1 MKKKVKLEDEP
12 LSLSQ
17 IAQLKNVSDDYSHL
31 GQDYILTHITTNT
44 SYFYAPAARRFDG
57 FIIIISVKGT
67 IKNYHRPRH
76 LRG

>member
-44 SYFYAPAARRFDG
+44 SYFYPSRPPLRRLHNHNQCEG
-57 FIIIISVKGT
+57 HH
-67 IKNYHRPRH
+67 KNHHRPRH
-76 LRG
+76 NRG